1 MKIEVNTHQTSLGFD
16 KRSILSVHFIVETTS
31 ITEIMT
37 VAISPP
43 QRSGRGPAVDTL
55 ATLCNGKYNLKP
67 K

>member
-1 MKIEVNTHQTSLGFD
+1 MKIEVNTNQTSLGFD
-16 KRSILSVHFIVETTS
+16 KRSVLSVHFIVETTS

-55 ATLCNGKYNLKP
+55 ATLCIGKY
-67 K
+67 